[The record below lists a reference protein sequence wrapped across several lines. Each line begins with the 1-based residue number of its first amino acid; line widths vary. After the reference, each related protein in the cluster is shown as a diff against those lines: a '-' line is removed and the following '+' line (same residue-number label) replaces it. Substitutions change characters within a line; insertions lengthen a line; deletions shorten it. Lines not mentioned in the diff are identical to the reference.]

1 MRLSPCHSRAIIQV
15 IAYLAPVL
23 LPKENGSPGLITSKS
38 SPLHFNFKH
47 AATIA
52 NYNLQEQRILQIG
65 QLVARSAGPTH
76 AVIGHLCGIIINK
89 TDNLSVYKNSEQTLV
104 ASPRIPVI
112 VAALTSTSFFGRRSL
127 FFLFLDI
134 TITVREEI

>member
-1 MRLSPCHSRAIIQV
+1 M
-15 IAYLAPVL
+15 L

-65 QLVARSAGPTH
+65 SLVARSAGPTLT
-76 AVIGHLCGIIINK
+76 VIGHLCGIIINK
-89 TDNLSVYKNSEQTLV
+89 TDNLSVYKNSEQTMV
-104 ASPRIPVI
+104 PSPSMPVI
-112 VAALTSTSFFGRRSL
+112 VAALTSVPLAGGVRWSL
-127 FFLFLDI
+127 YSLIQPLQRQKKYNNFFLFF
-134 TITVREEI
+134 RSH

>member
-1 MRLSPCHSRAIIQV
+1 M
-15 IAYLAPVL
+15 L
-23 LPKENGSPGLITSKS
+23 LPKENGSLGLITSKS

-76 AVIGHLCGIIINK
+76 TVIGHLCGIIINK
-89 TDNLSVYKNSEQTLV
+89 TDNLSVYKNSEQTV
-104 ASPRIPVI
+104 ATSPGIPAI
-112 VAALTSTSFFGRRSL
+112 VATLTITSFFANDMRCSL
-127 FFLFLDI
+127 YSLIQPLQCNKKYNHFFILSQSLANYSLAL
-134 TITVREEI
+134 